1 MFTDLFEQ
9 LGAGIAGDIVSN
21 GKGTV
26 GARAFGMDA
35 PLRNVLAVEM
45 GELLDQVE
53 VVEQQRTARAGGAGV
68 LVVGYRCTAGGGEN
82 LAHGLSLSVFER
94 RLIGLRRSIDER

>member
-1 MFTDLFEQ
+1 
-9 LGAGIAGDIVSN
+9 
-21 GKGTV
+21 
-26 GARAFGMDA
+26 MDA
-35 PLRNVLAVEM
+35 TLRNVLAIEM

-82 LAHGLSLSVFER
+82 LAHGLSFSVFKG
-94 RLIGLRRSIDER
+94 RLIGCRESIDEQDYRNKFIT